1 MKSTPSPVI
10 WVLDDEPIVRQSLRW
25 LLESIDL
32 QVRDFA
38 RAQTFLEALEDEN
51 PACVLLDIRMPDMS
65 GLEVQQLLQTRMPHL
80 PVIFMTGHGDIAMAV
95 RAMRAGAWHFFEKP
109 FRDQEL
115 LESVQGALR
124 WQEEQLEQK
133 QNQQS
138 FLRCLQ
144 TLTPREQE
152 VFDALITGK
161 TTKQFAAELGISTKT
176 VDVHRFHLMQ
186 KLGVDSIATLIRRA
200 LSLGYLKEP

>member
-95 RAMRAGAWHFFEKP
+95 RAMRAGAWNFFEKP

-161 TTKQFAAELGISTKT
+161 TTKQCAAELGISTKT

-200 LSLGYLKEP
+200 LSLGYLKER